1 MPRGVTRNMSDLHP
15 QTTDASQ
22 REALV
27 SLTALYF
34 IEEHALLSRD
44 QLEDARQSLQAL
56 FLRTSGEETML
67 RKLIE
72 TLKATRRIHQSF
84 AGISATLAGVSTCA
98 VTLNSKVMALRER
111 LEQDPCSPEENA
123 AFVGPF
129 LVFSHGFASRIETL
143 HRGMHGY
150 LAAKES
156 EAKSIDVYRIARAAR
171 EQLKRRLA
179 GQLGSD
185 THGPLEAK
193 IRQEV
198 VAAFD
203 FSEAESNLRH
213 ARRESRSRETEVR
226 EALSDLKAMSQM
238 AMNPDMREHA
248 DSPFAAPVAG
258 HDDIFTRYMD
268 ALPAYPRLDDLK
280 PMVVELFRMYQR
292 AYGMFDLDFQHLS
305 QAAETML
312 DNAAAYFEAKE
323 EDQDVGAIREK
334 LHKIEGLISFLES
347 TVEPL
352 HDPELDRYYKFSR
365 RISEIVSATREPW
378 EHVAEHLLRA
388 KVQAEAELSTRL

>member
-1 MPRGVTRNMSDLHP
+1 MSDLHS
-15 QTTDASQ
+15 QATDTSQ

-34 IEEHALLSRD
+34 IEEHALLARD

-84 AGISATLAGVSTCA
+84 AGISSTLAGVSTCV
-98 VTLNSKVMALRER
+98 VTLNSKIMALREA
-111 LEQDPCSPEENA
+111 LERDPCSPEENA

-129 LVFSHGFASRIETL
+129 LDFSHAFANRVEAL
-143 HRGMHGY
+143 HRGMHEY

-156 EAKSIDVYRIARAAR
+156 EAKSLDVYRIARAAR

-179 GQLGSD
+179 GSLGSD

-203 FSEAESNLRH
+203 FSEAESNLRY
-213 ARRESRSRETEVR
+213 ARRESRNRETEVR
-226 EALSDLKAMSQM
+226 DALADLKAMSQM
-238 AMNPDMREHA
+238 AMNPHMREQPDHA
-248 DSPFAAPVAG
+248 FARPAAG
-258 HDDIFTRYMD
+258 HDDIFARYMN
-268 ALPAYPRLDDLK
+268 ALPLYPRLDDLK
-280 PMVVELFRMYQR
+280 PMVVELFKMYQR

-312 DNAAAYFEAKE
+312 ENAEAYFEAKE
-323 EDQDVGAIREK
+323 EDQDVNTIREK
-334 LHKIEGLISFLES
+334 LRKIEGLIAFLES
-347 TVEPL
+347 AVEPL
-352 HDPELDRYYKFSR
+352 RDPELDRYYKFSR
-365 RISEIVSATREPW
+365 RISEIVSAPRRPW
-378 EHVAEHLLRA
+378 EHIAEHLLRA